1 MRLLFPLVFAFCLTG
16 CGTTR
21 TETAVVHEQVQTQ
34 TTGVTPEGKAYNEI
48 SKVERIEKTD
58 VLAKTKIE
66 VPEIKAVVEKILP
79 LASVAVPGLGSVL
92 GGAWTWLTGTPEG
105 AGTGLGI
112 GTLLAGI
119 AKRGISGELNLKKK
133 TRHLEAVVEGNSNF
147 MQAHPEYA
155 DLLKN
160 HQRSAQVDEDL
171 KGAVKAV
178 RLKKGLI

>member
-1 MRLLFPLVFAFCLTG
+1 MRLLFPLVFAFFLAG

-21 TETAVVHEQVQTQ
+21 TEVHAEKEVTVAE
-34 TTGVTPEGKAYNEI
+34 TKGVTPEGKPYTETTVT
-48 SKVERIEKTD
+48 KRDEERHVE
-58 VLAKTKIE
+58 AKTVVE
-66 VPEIKAVVEKILP
+66 VPEIKAIVT
-79 LASVAVPGLGSVL
+79 AATNTVAPGLGGIL
-92 GGAWTWLTGTPEG
+92 GGIFGWATGTPDG
-105 AGTGLGI
+105 ALTAS
-112 GTLLAGI
+112 GTLGLVI
-119 AKRGISGELNLKKK
+119 AVARRGLEGERNLKKK
-133 TRHLEAVVEGNSNF
+133 TKYLEAVVEGNSNF